1 MITIGCLCFAKI
13 VREGDKFA
21 AASVGAVLMGY
32 SSSQKGY
39 KLYNILTNS
48 FFVIM
53 DIKFMEH
60 IFPFMLL
67 KDGKL

>member
-39 KLYNILTNS
+39 KLYNISNNS
-48 FFVIM
+48 FFVSR
-53 DIKFMEH
+53 DVKFMEH
-60 IFPFMLL
+60 IIPFLL
-67 KDGKL
+67 VK